1 LCRYQ
6 YVDFIVNLLFHC
18 PPPLPFA
25 QPAALAR
32 LLSDQSQALLAAHR
46 RIAEWERRSSQ
57 ASRSW
62 YALLRRAEAGEAKAG
77 EVCVT
82 PSPPLFLKFLLLYKY
97 LMIVPLWWRRF
108 FCLFQWLQFSS
119 AFFFFFFF
127 FFASNRQFTIKNHKL
142 WANAVVAA
150 ITAKRI
156 AVNFMVFLAKILRF
170 FNQFSKV
177 RIAKKKKKKRK
188 KKKKKEKWSKKKKE
202 KKKKEKK
209 GRSGRQKSHRN
220 IINKRE

>member
-127 FFASNRQFTIKNHKL
+127 FFFFVVVVSHSQIKMTPHRVPL
-142 WANAVVAA
+142 VAA
-150 ITAKRI
+150 TRRASRDGGRTGYCS
-156 AVNFMVFLAKILRF
+156 ARAGDRRTPVAHDACDCRGEWRVGVRF
-170 FNQFSKV
+170 FLLYIF
-177 RIAKKKKKKRK
+177 
-188 KKKKKEKWSKKKKE
+188 
-202 KKKKEKK
+202 
-209 GRSGRQKSHRN
+209 
-220 IINKRE
+220 